1 MVFPGTASKIL
12 HHSQSPCSRHQPKSL
27 LRFRLS
33 FQPFK
38 KTSNPGGGHAG
49 KHSRQGKGG
58 PCLQA
63 DMFLVSAPPTVGMG
77 LSSPLQV
84 LWLSSLLFML
94 TGAQFIPKLNK
105 LGTKLCL
112 LSQRIPHPSHF
123 SVDSLTAVPLLR
135 INFPLAFLS

>member
-12 HHSQSPCSRHQPKSL
+12 HPSQSPCSRHQPKSL

-38 KTSNPGGGHAG
+38 KTSNHGGGHAG

-63 DMFLVSAPPTVGMG
+63 GMFLVSAPPTVGTG
-77 LSSPLQV
+77 LTSTLQA
-84 LWLSSLLFML
+84 LWLSLLLFML
-94 TGAQFIPKLNK
+94 TGAQLLPKLNQ
-105 LGTKLCL
+105 LVTKLCL
-112 LSQRIPHPSHF
+112 LSQRIPYPSHF
-123 SVDSLTAVPLLR
+123 SVDFLTAVPLLR